1 MTSRLTN
8 LFLMTIMLVK
18 IYKFMPKQKNK
29 YYEKIPLQGYS
40 ELPDLRGELQQ
51 YQNGQKRTVKAEKRK
66 RNVTY
71 FNSGLM

>member
-1 MTSRLTN
+1 
-8 LFLMTIMLVK
+8 
-18 IYKFMPKQKNK
+18 MPKQKNK

-40 ELPDLRGELQQ
+40 EFPGLRMKLQQ
-51 YQNGQKRTVKAEKRK
+51 YQNGQKGTVKAEKRK